1 MFKNMKITPKL
12 MVSFLIVTIIAS
24 LSGIVSVGSINT
36 INEQSSLALQ
46 KYGFATGDIGGAIV
60 MVADS
65 RRALR
70 DIVYSENMAE
80 LKAAEDQLEVIRQK
94 HEGYLDSVKLSI
106 INEEGAALLAA
117 IEPELATY
125 VQMQDKIIAECKK
138 VGHDE
143 RDVIIEEM
151 KAELDPQ
158 YDKVYKVY
166 TDLFFYKVET
176 GGQLTEKLEK
186 RGVVSIAVTV
196 TMIVA
201 AFILSGLLSLFIA
214 KSIERPIKQMLKIA
228 EDIEVG
234 KLDSELTIDSKD
246 EIGVLANS
254 LDHMSNMLRDIIK
267 DVNFVLGEMANSNFR
282 VTSSCPEKYEGE
294 YSNIHLA
301 MQNINQTLSDAL
313 GQINVS
319 ASQVALG
326 AEQMSSGAQGLSHG
340 TLQQAGSVEELSAS
354 IAQISEHIRNNA
366 ENLEDA
372 NKIIDRTQ
380 GEVMVCDK
388 QMKEMILAMGA
399 ISDNSSQ
406 IGRIIKTI
414 EDIAFQTNILA
425 LNAAVEAARAGE
437 AGKGFAVVADEV
449 RNLAQKSAEAAKDTT
464 ELIGNAIGAVETGT
478 GIADATARSLDSI
491 VEHATKIT
499 EVIEKI
505 SVASLE
511 QAESVSQVSIGVE
524 QISTVVQTN
533 SATSE
538 ETAATSEELNGQAQL
553 LNELVGRFK
562 LK

>member
-70 DIVYSENMAE
+70 DIVYSEDSAE
-80 LKAAEDQLEVIRQK
+80 LKAAEEQLEVIRQK

-143 RDVIIEEM
+143 RDSVIEEM

-254 LDHMSNMLRDIIK
+254 LDHMSNMLRDIIN

-301 MQNINQTLSDAL
+301 MKNINQTLSDAL

-553 LNELVGRFK
+553 LNELVGKFK